1 MTTGPQ
7 NGHRPL
13 SILQVLEPSGGG
25 SGRHFIDLCKG
36 LKDRGHNVT
45 GVYSPVRAEHRFI
58 SELLDLGLA
67 GVQTVDMH
75 RSIGLHD
82 VRAWRHLQRVIS
94 TSGPFDVIH
103 GHSSKAG
110 ALTRLRLGNRGA
122 AVVYTPHAF
131 RTMDPKLGGAG
142 RLIFGQ
148 VERLLG
154 IAFSDRIICVSEDE
168 FAHALELGLPRSRL
182 RLIVNGVKT
191 PDQDER
197 HSLRAQ
203 FGIQENTCLFG
214 FVGRLSP
221 QKAPERLIKAFA
233 AMAKQDPEAHLLMVG
248 SGPLEHEVKSLI
260 SALALE
266 RRVTLTA
273 DIEGPRA
280 MQMFDMLVMPSR
292 YEAMSY
298 VMLEA
303 EAAGLPMILSDVGG
317 ASTVVQHG
325 ANGII
330 IANDDDPSTLAD
342 AMMKLVKV
350 DHRKAFSAAAQEFRY
365 RHGLEEM
372 VEKTLSVYRELM
384 PRDE

>member
-7 NGHRPL
+7 NRQRPL

-36 LKDRGHNVT
+36 LKDRGHKVT
-45 GVYSPVRAEHRFI
+45 AVYSPVRAERRFM
-58 SELLDLGLA
+58 SELLGLGLA
-67 GVQTVDMH
+67 RVQTIDMH

-94 TSGPFDVIH
+94 SSGPFDVIH

-110 ALTRLRLGNRGA
+110 ALTRLRLRKRGA

-182 RLIVNGVKT
+182 RLIVNGVNA
-191 PDQDER
+191 PEHHER

-203 FGIQENTCLFG
+203 FGIEETTCLFG

-221 QKAPERLIKAFA
+221 QKAPERLIEAFA
-233 AMAKQDPEAHLLMVG
+233 AMAKQRPEAHLLMVG
-248 SGPLEHEVKSLI
+248 SGPLEHEVRSLI

-266 RRVTLTA
+266 HRVTLTA

-280 MQMFDMLVMPSR
+280 MQMFDVLVMPSR

-303 EAAGLPMILSDVGG
+303 EASGLPMILSDVGG
-317 ASTVVQHG
+317 AGTVVQQDV
-325 ANGII
+325 NGII
-330 IANDDDPSTLAD
+330 IANQDDPSELAA
-342 AMMKLVKV
+342 AMLKISGE
-350 DHRKAFSAAAQEFRY
+350 DTRSAFAAAAQAFRH
-365 RHGLEEM
+365 RHGLDAM
-372 VEKTLSVYRELM
+372 VEQTLSVYHELTLQD
-384 PRDE
+384 R